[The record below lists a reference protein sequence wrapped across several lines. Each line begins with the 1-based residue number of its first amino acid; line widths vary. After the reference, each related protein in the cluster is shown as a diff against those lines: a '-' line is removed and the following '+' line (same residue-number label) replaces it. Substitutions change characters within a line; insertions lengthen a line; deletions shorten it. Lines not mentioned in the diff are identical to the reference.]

1 MAAWPGIT
9 LVPFGKKDP
18 DTFTWL
24 KEDLL
29 RVLAS
34 PVKES
39 SPLPLSSRHFRKER
53 NQYLADGLL
62 SDLTAIVPSEHELT
76 LGITDVDIFSPGL
89 NFVFGIAT
97 TGRALISTFQLRPE
111 CYGMPHNAKLFRW
124 RILTE
129 AVHELGHAFGLPHCE
144 YAGCVMYFSNWI
156 GDTDRKGPDF
166 CYRCRRRIEQVR
178 KGDEG

>member
-9 LVPFGKKDP
+9 LVPFGKADP

-29 RVLAS
+29 RVLAA

-62 SDLTAIVPSEHELT
+62 SDLRSIVHSGNELT
-76 LGITDVDIFSPGL
+76 LGITDVDLFSPGL

-111 CYGMPHNAKLFRW
+111 CSGMPHNAKLFRW

-144 YAGCVMYFSNWI
+144 YAGCVMYFSNGI
-156 GDTDRKGPDF
+156 EDTDRKGPDF
-166 CYRCRRRIEQVR
+166 CYRCRRRIEGLR
-178 KGDEG
+178 NGG